1 MLDICY
7 HNAFVGE
14 SVPLVRIAPTF
25 QCESIPTANVD
36 GNGVEHGVRSSN
48 DHDLVPQ
55 EASLETVSVAGL
67 ESNCCSAKSS
77 LIKSGDDRLR
87 SSILYIHQHLN
98 DAVGV
103 QDVIR
108 HVGVSRRWLEYAFRD
123 AFGISPYQYLRR
135 VRLELARS
143 LLVAEPQKKIY
154 QIARSTGFSSAR
166 QFTMTFRQYFGLS
179 PTDCR
184 RGTDHSGIAQ
194 QNGQGLV
201 LGEELG

>member
-1 MLDICY
+1 MLDIYY
-7 HNAFVGE
+7 HNALAGE
-14 SVPLVRIAPTF
+14 AVSLVPLVPSLQRKSTPA
-25 QCESIPTANVD
+25 AGVD
-36 GNGVEHGVRSSN
+36 NNGIDRGVRSSN
-48 DHDLVPQ
+48 DREEVPG
-55 EASLETVSVAGL
+55 EASAYLLADAVSVANA
-67 ESNCCSAKSS
+67 EANCCASNSS
-77 LIKSGDDRLR
+77 IVKSGDDRLR

-143 LLVAEPQKKIY
+143 LLVSEPQKKIY

-184 RGTDHSGIAQ
+184 RSTECSGNA
-194 QNGQGLV
+194 
-201 LGEELG
+201 GEGA